1 MTTAS
6 VLKGLKV
13 ELIHE
18 TAMSLV
24 FESLHTRDNY
34 IEDKFFQVLQEH
46 PLKNFDQ
53 NKVF

>member
-18 TAMSLV
+18 TAISLV

-34 IEDKFFQVLQEH
+34 IEDKFFSGFTGTSIKKL
-46 PLKNFDQ
+46 
-53 NKVF
+53 